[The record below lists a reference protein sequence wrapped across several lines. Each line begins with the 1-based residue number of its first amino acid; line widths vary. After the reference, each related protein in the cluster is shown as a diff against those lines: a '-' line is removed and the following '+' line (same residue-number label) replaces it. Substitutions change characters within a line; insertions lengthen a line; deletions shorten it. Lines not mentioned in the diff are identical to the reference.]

1 MAGGCWKWSTANN
14 EQSVISFQLLSPL
27 LRKEGQG
34 ESILSDCESLRLMRG
49 MSLYPSY
56 PSPYKGEEAFEGLMA
71 ESYLKFPA
79 CTKRACNSP
88 YVLVTGNC
96 GNSLGR

>member
-1 MAGGCWKWSTANN
+1 MSS
-14 EQSVISFQLLSPL
+14 QSSAFSFFPPSFV
-27 LRKEGQG
+27 RRGKGR
-34 ESILSDCESLRLMRG
+34 SILSDCESLRLMRG

>member
-34 ESILSDCESLRLMRG
+34 EVDPVRLREPVLDAG
-49 MSLYPSY
+49 HEPLPLL
-56 PSPYKGEEAFEGLMA
+56 PTPYKGEEAFEGLMA
-71 ESYLKFPA
+71 ESYQKFPA
-79 CTKRACNSP
+79 CAKRACNSP